1 MSVYVLA
8 TLLAVGLIA
17 TVVTSVGVK
26 VLRHFSQRQLRV
38 YCRARRRRELFGEIM
53 GLHDE
58 VAMTAEKLQMTLLV
72 LLTGGTVSSLA
83 SLLHGC
89 GRLVTVTVVA
99 AALLLVLA
107 ITVWVPWA
115 VAHHSSARF
124 LLRTWWF
131 WRLAHRVF
139 MPFNLGA
146 MLFDSLFR
154 RLAGHPKKADK
165 QEEEEAFEDEIMTM
179 VKVGEQ
185 EGLLEA
191 DTREMIEGV
200 MELGDDDVAD
210 IMTPRRDVD
219 ALEVDMG
226 WPEVLAYVNDCG
238 RTRLPVYRKNLDD
251 IVGVLYV
258 KDLLPEL
265 AKESGDPRRTLEQL
279 VRSPWFLP
287 STIPLDDLLQDF
299 RENRKHLAIV
309 VDEYA
314 AVEGVVTIEDV
325 LEEIVGE
332 IVDESDDEGDEAIRH
347 LYQSKWESLGSVHL
361 DTINERLGLNLPES
375 DDYETIGGFV
385 ISRLGHIPKKGESLE
400 CNSVRIT
407 VRQAQPRYVQQVLLN
422 IMAPSPTGS
431 AEPQS

>member
-107 ITVWVPWA
+107 VTVWVPWA

-238 RTRLPVYRKNLDD
+238 RTRLPVYRRNLDD

-265 AKESGDPRRTLEQL
+265 AKQPADSRRTLQEL
-279 VRSPWFLP
+279 VRDPWFLP

-332 IVDESDDEGDEAIRH
+332 IVDESDKEEDEAIRQ
-347 LYQSKWESLGSVHL
+347 LYESKWEILGSVHI
-361 DTINERLGLNLPES
+361 DTINERLELNLPES
-375 DDYETIGGFV
+375 DDFETIGGFV
-385 ISRLGHIPKKGESLE
+385 ISRLGHIPKKGESVK
-400 CNSVRIT
+400 CDSVRIT
-407 VRQAQPRYVQQVLLN
+407 VHRAQPRYVQQVLLD
-422 IMAPSPTGS
+422 IMAPSPDYS
-431 AEPQS
+431 

>member
-1 MSVYVLA
+1 MSVYILA

-265 AKESGDPRRTLEQL
+265 AKPPGEPRRTLEQL

-407 VRQAQPRYVQQVLLN
+407 VRQAQPRYVQQVLLD
-422 IMAPSPTGS
+422 IMAPSPTES
-431 AEPQS
+431 AEPES

>member
-1 MSVYVLA
+1 MSVYILA

-72 LLTGGTVSSLA
+72 LLTGGTVGTLA
-83 SLLHGC
+83 PLLEGC

-265 AKESGDPRRTLEQL
+265 AKPPGEPRRTLEQL

-407 VRQAQPRYVQQVLLN
+407 VRQAQPRYVQQVLLD
-422 IMAPSPTGS
+422 IMAPSPTES
-431 AEPQS
+431 AEPES

>member
-407 VRQAQPRYVQQVLLN
+407 VRQAQPRYVQQVLLD
-422 IMAPSPTGS
+422 IMAPSPTES
-431 AEPQS
+431 AEPES